1 MFDIVRKHT
10 KLLMGV
16 LFLLIIPS
24 FVLFGIDGYTRMGDA
39 GVKVATVNGKA
50 ITQSEWD
57 NAHRFEVD
65 RLRASNP
72 SLDLNLLDSPQIKY
86 ASLEQLVRERV
97 LAAAAADEHLS
108 VSDARLAAYL
118 QNDGGIAALRRAD
131 GTLDMD
137 RYRQML
143 AQQGLTP
150 EGFEARVRN
159 DLALQQVLGAVANSS
174 FSTQAEADVAMNAF
188 LERREIRFL
197 KFDSAEFAAKVK
209 PTDAELE
216 AYYKE
221 NLARYQAPETARVEY
236 LVLNL
241 DEITKTVVVSEQDLR
256 KYYEQNSASLGEP
269 EERRA
274 AHILITAAKDAP
286 AAEREQAKAKAT
298 ALLEALRKSPDTF
311 AAVARASSQDDVSAA
326 SGGDLGFCRSDR
338 GTDPAIAKAAFA
350 LGKAGDISDLVE
362 SDFGYHIIRL
372 SEIKPTGVPP
382 FEQARAK
389 LEGQYRTQEA
399 QKRFGELAEE
409 FRNGVYE
416 QSDSLKPTADKLK
429 LTIHTADKVSRVPAP
444 QASGAL
450 ANPKFLAALFSADS
464 LDKKRN
470 TEAMEVAPNELA
482 SGRVVTHEAAHAL
495 AFAEVKDQV
504 RTAFIAQ
511 KGAEAA
517 LKAGQDKLKAWD
529 NAPANATPEL
539 TKVATISRDQME
551 GQSPALVEAALRADP
566 TKLPKMLGV
575 NLGAEGFVVAR
586 VDKVIPHGKMVAEE
600 TAQNLQRYQQ
610 MWALAELVGYYDT
623 LKLKYK
629 AKILAPVPPAVA
641 APQAGAAAAPPAAQP
656 AAAPASQ

>member
-24 FVLFGIDGYTRMGDA
+24 FVLFGIDGYTRMSDA
-39 GVKVATVNGKA
+39 TQKVASVNGKA
-50 ITQSEWD
+50 ITQTEWD
-57 NAHRFEVD
+57 NAHRVEVD

-72 SLDLNLLDSPQIKY
+72 TIDLNLLDSPQIKY
-86 ASLEQLVRERV
+86 ATLEQLVRERV

-118 QNDGGIAALRRAD
+118 QNDSSIAALRRPD
-131 GTLDMD
+131 GSLNMD
-137 RYRQML
+137 EYRRLL

-159 DLALQQVLGAVANSS
+159 DLAIQQVLGAVAGSS

-188 LERREIRFL
+188 LERREIRL
-197 KFDSAEFAAKVK
+197 VKFDAAQYAAKVQ
-209 PTDAELE
+209 PTDADLE
-216 AYYKE
+216 AFYKE
-221 NLARYQAPETARVEY
+221 NLARYQAPETASVEY

-241 DEITKTVVVSEQDLR
+241 DQVTKAVTVSEQDLR
-256 KYYEQNSASLGEP
+256 KYYDQNSATLGQP

-274 AHILITAAKDAP
+274 AHILIAAPKDAP
-286 AAEREQAKAKAT
+286 AAEREKAKAKADE
-298 ALLEALRKSPDTF
+298 LLAGLRKAPDTF

-326 SGGDLGFCRSDR
+326 SGGDLGFFRSDR
-338 GTDPAIAKAAFA
+338 GTDPAIAKATFA
-350 LGKAGDISDLVE
+350 LAKAGDISDLVE

-389 LEGQYRTQEA
+389 LEEQYRTQEA

-416 QSDSLKPTADKLK
+416 QADSLKPTADKLK
-429 LTIHTADKVSRVPAP
+429 LTVQTADKVSRTPAP
-444 QASGAL
+444 TASGAL
-450 ANPKFLAALFSADS
+450 ASAKFLTALFSADS
-464 LDKKRN
+464 VSKKRN
-470 TEAMEVAPNELA
+470 TEAMEVGPNELA
-482 SGRVVTHEAAHAL
+482 SGRVVSHEAAHARP
-495 AFAEVKDQV
+495 FAEVKDQV
-504 RTAFIAQ
+504 RAAFVAQ

-517 LKAGQDKLKAWD
+517 LKAGQESLKGWES
-529 NAPANATPEL
+529 NPAGATGAL

-551 GQSPALVEAALRADP
+551 GQPPALVEAALRADP
-566 TKLPKMLGV
+566 TKLPKLLGV

-586 VDKVIPHGKMVAEE
+586 VDKVIPHAKSAADESV
-600 TAQNLQRYQQ
+600 QNLARYQQ
-610 MWALAELVGYYDT
+610 MWALSELVGYYET
-623 LKLKYK
+623 LKAQYK
-629 AKILAPVPPAVA
+629 AKILVPVPPALT
-641 APQAGAAAAPPAAQP
+641 APAAGAAAPAAPPA
-656 AAAPASQ
+656 SR